1 MREEAAGGDNRR
13 AGGAAKNAAAGEEV
27 HGDGAMNDLDQP
39 GSIDSA
45 KLAGLRPQGC
55 RAVAPVYRVGELFYR
70 GRRRWPAKA
79 EFAFGPGGHE
89 LTLFHPEI
97 GPGVID
103 DVRRGPAEFA
113 LIVEPPILV
122 LAYRF
127 GDAIPW
133 EDTAYSWHLQPEFRR
148 VIPGSVAVPEARTL
162 LWITLVGADDG
173 IIHAQRGMTLSP
185 PFTRA
190 LHEAIRAQAMSR
202 FDSCD
207 CATAISDL
215 YLTRPETLDRLELA
229 VARTMGNA

>member
-1 MREEAAGGDNRR
+1 MY
-13 AGGAAKNAAAGEEV
+13 
-27 HGDGAMNDLDQP
+27 DLDEP
-39 GSIDSA
+39 WSLDSA
-45 KLAGLRPQGC
+45 KLTGLMPRAR
-55 RAVAPVYRVGELFYR
+55 RAVAPVYRVGEPFHR

-127 GDAIPW
+127 GEAIPW

-148 VIPGSVAVPEARTL
+148 VVPGSVTVPGAR
-162 LWITLVGADDG
+162 A
-173 IIHAQRGMTLSP
+173 
-185 PFTRA
+185 
-190 LHEAIRAQAMSR
+190 
-202 FDSCD
+202 
-207 CATAISDL
+207 
-215 YLTRPETLDRLELA
+215 
-229 VARTMGNA
+229 

>member
-1 MREEAAGGDNRR
+1 M
-13 AGGAAKNAAAGEEV
+13 K
-27 HGDGAMNDLDQP
+27 DLDEA
-39 GSIDSA
+39 GSVDSVM
-45 KLAGLRPQGC
+45 LAGLMPLVR
-55 RAVAPVYRVGELFYR
+55 RAVAPVYRVGAPFYR

-97 GPGVID
+97 GPDVID

-113 LIVEPPILV
+113 LIVEPPILA

-148 VIPGSVAVPEARTL
+148 VVPESVVVPGARAL

-190 LHEAIRAQAMSR
+190 LHDAIRAQAMSR
-202 FDSCD
+202 FDSFE
-207 CATAISDL
+207 CASAVSDL
-215 YLTRPETLDRLELA
+215 FLTHPETLDRLELA
-229 VARTMGNA
+229 VARTMGNE